1 MQAIKIDVNGYF
13 LEDIPVWDEVEADDI
28 VTTPCPGGFFKPRWD
43 GTQWV
48 EGEDAVTLD
57 EKKQKIARDQFKA
70 DRKQKV
76 EDIVVTTAAGNS
88 FDGDEA
94 SQDRMV
100 RAIVSALDDTETI
113 PWTLADNT
121 VINVNRV
128 ELKEALRLAGQTQS
142 SYWQQ

>member
-1 MQAIKIDVNGYF
+1 MQAIKIDIDGYF
-13 LEDIPVWDEVEADDI
+13 LEDIPVWDEVEAEDI

-48 EGEDAVTLD
+48 EGEEPVALD
-57 EKKQKIARDQFKA
+57 EAKRKIAREQFKA
-70 DRKQKV
+70 DRKQRVK
-76 EDIVVTTAAGNS
+76 DIVVTTAAGNT

-121 VINVNRV
+121 VVEINRL
-128 ELKEALRLAGQTQS
+128 ELQEALRLAGHLQS